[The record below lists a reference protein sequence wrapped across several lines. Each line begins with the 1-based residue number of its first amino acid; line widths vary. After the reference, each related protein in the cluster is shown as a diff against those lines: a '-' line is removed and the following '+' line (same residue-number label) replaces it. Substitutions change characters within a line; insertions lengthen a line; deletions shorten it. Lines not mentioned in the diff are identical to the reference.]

1 MSIKVESVTSMER
14 ELGAHPHVRHPACAN
29 LLWVAE
35 CLGAPVVEADD
46 ERADNDLR
54 ALAILVALVLG
65 CGLQIIG
72 RIRDAHDASVR
83 RAAPRIISSGRG
95 LRIRIHLG
103 DLEVEVRG
111 DGHCR
116 GVGERVDPAARRVR
130 HGLAGAIARAVA
142 RAWLGLGLGLELGLR
157 LGLGLGF
164 RLGLGLGLGFRLGL
178 GLGLSPPSSRM
189 VRSTATS
196 CCASPG

>member
-1 MSIKVESVTSMER
+1 MSIKVESVTSQSG
-14 ELGAHPHVRHPACAN
+14 ELGAHPHVRHPACAD

-116 GVGERVDPAARRVR
+116 GVRERVDPAARRVR
-130 HGLAGAIARAVA
+130 HGLAGARAPAFGARSVSPVAQSIAVTDVA
-142 RAWLGLGLGLELGLR
+142 TLAMVWYLEREDDPDGE
-157 LGLGLGF
+157 F
-164 RLGLGLGLGFRLGL
+164 
-178 GLGLSPPSSRM
+178 SR
-189 VRSTATS
+189 
-196 CCASPG
+196 